1 MLQYHWLYVFQVVS
15 ILLYHCYLLSI
26 RNTKID
32 RWYRIHKIIHS
43 KFKCIDVL
51 FLLNGFPH
59 TNMRGGLKV
68 FDDGF
73 LTHYEHGK
81 PPILFKLSDQTIYI
95 RFLFSVIK
103 WSIAFFH
110 FPSAKPTN
118 KRESKKKTPQLFPY
132 HHHHQANSHVLCFSH
147 FKCRHFPHWTSE
159 RDMCN
164 FITKIYILFV
174 VIWYMDY
181 TMPDIGVQLENR
193 F

>member
-118 KRESKKKTPQLFPY
+118 KRESEKTASTFSISSSSSSEQPCFMLFTFQMQTLSALNEWKRY
-132 HHHHQANSHVLCFSH
+132 V
-147 FKCRHFPHWTSE
+147 
-159 RDMCN
+159 
-164 FITKIYILFV
+164 
-174 VIWYMDY
+174 
-181 TMPDIGVQLENR
+181 
-193 F
+193 

>member
-1 MLQYHWLYVFQVVS
+1 MLQYHWLYVFQVVC

-59 TNMRGGLKV
+59 TNMRGSLKV

-118 KRESKKKTPQLFPY
+118 KRESKKTGSTFSISSSSSSEQPCFMLFTFQMQTLSALNEWKRY
-132 HHHHQANSHVLCFSH
+132 V
-147 FKCRHFPHWTSE
+147 
-159 RDMCN
+159 
-164 FITKIYILFV
+164 
-174 VIWYMDY
+174 
-181 TMPDIGVQLENR
+181 
-193 F
+193 